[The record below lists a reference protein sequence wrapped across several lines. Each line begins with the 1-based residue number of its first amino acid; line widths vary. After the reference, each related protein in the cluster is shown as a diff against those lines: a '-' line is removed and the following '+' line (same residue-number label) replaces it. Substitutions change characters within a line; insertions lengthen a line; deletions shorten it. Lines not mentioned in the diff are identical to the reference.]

1 MGNAKAVVIAVAL
14 GGWMFLGCELFS
26 GRAAA
31 ARRVTAEVRCQGVGD
46 GLTLDCQVQLRDR
59 ATQQPLTGATV
70 VGSADMPSMPLAHRV
85 QPVTATA
92 VAGSAGLYRLALRV
106 EMYGSWAVH
115 LRVSGPASDE
125 VVHVQD
131 VHKP

>member
-1 MGNAKAVVIAVAL
+1 MRDAKAVALAVAVVGAAL
-14 GGWMFLGCELFS
+14 LGCELFS

-59 ATQQPLTGATV
+59 ATQQPLSGATV

-92 VAGSAGLYRLALRV
+92 VDGSPGLYRLALRV

-115 LRVSGPASDE
+115 LRVSGPVSDE

-131 VHKP
+131 VRKP